1 MEKAIGYIRV
11 STEEQSKE
19 GVSLDA
25 QESRVRAYAEMRG
38 LDLIAIY
45 REEGISAK
53 VSLRL
58 RPEGMKVVNALS
70 KKRAKHVIA
79 VKLDRLFRNAADA
92 LDQTAQWDKAKTA
105 LHIID
110 MAGSAIDTQSAMGRM
125 FFTMVAAFAEMERN
139 LCSERTRSALMHKKA
154 SKHVYTRITPLGF
167 DRQGDKLIR
176 NKDEMK
182 TVRVIQRMRAD
193 GSSMQGIADV
203 LNESGAA
210 TKCGGTWH
218 AVTIQ
223 KVLKIHEVR
232 EASAI

>member
-105 LHIID
+105 LHII
-110 MAGSAIDTQSAMGRM
+110 
-125 FFTMVAAFAEMERN
+125 
-139 LCSERTRSALMHKKA
+139 
-154 SKHVYTRITPLGF
+154 
-167 DRQGDKLIR
+167 
-176 NKDEMK
+176 
-182 TVRVIQRMRAD
+182 
-193 GSSMQGIADV
+193 
-203 LNESGAA
+203 
-210 TKCGGTWH
+210 
-218 AVTIQ
+218 
-223 KVLKIHEVR
+223 
-232 EASAI
+232 